1 MKKRYLFIVLIIL
14 CIASIFIGVTNINI
28 NDILTFNIDKIE
40 ILLIS
45 RLPRLIAIIVAGVGL
60 SISGLIM
67 QQISKNKFVSPTTA
81 ATADFAKLGILFCIM
96 IIPGATIMQKMIVS
110 FVFAG
115 LGTVLFMKM
124 IKAIKIKNI
133 VFVPLIGMM
142 LGKIVGSITT
152 FFAYKYDLVQNIS
165 SWMEGDMSLIMKG
178 SYELLYLSVPMVIIA
193 FLYAN
198 KFTIV
203 GMGEDFAINLGL
215 NYNFVINVGLAIV
228 SLICAVTII
237 TVGNI
242 PFLGLI
248 IPNIVSLYSGDN
260 LKKTLYHTALL
271 GPIFLLACDILGR
284 IIIFPFEM
292 SISLTVGVIG
302 SIIFLYMIVRG
313 TKMKTKDKK
322 SIIILTVLALILIT
336 SFLFIGVNSVNFKYA
351 LYRRIPKIYAMI
363 LTGAAI
369 GFSSLIFQT
378 VTNNRILTPS
388 ILGIDSLYVLLQTTI
403 VFLLGSSSAI
413 ISNGNINFIITIV
426 SMLLFSSLIY

>member
-1 MKKRYLFIVLIIL
+1 MKKIYLFIVLIIL
-14 CIASIFIGVTNINI
+14 SIISLFVGVTNISV
-28 NDILTFNIDKIE
+28 NDILSFNIDKIQ

-96 IIPGATIMQKMIVS
+96 IIPGATIMQKMIIS
-110 FVFAG
+110 FIFAG
-115 LGTVLFMKM
+115 LGTILFMKM

-133 VFVPLIGMM
+133 IFVPLIGMM
-142 LGKIVGSITT
+142 LGKIIGSITT

-203 GMGEDFAINLGL
+203 GMGEDFAINLGV
-215 NYNFVINVGLAIV
+215 NYNFVVNVGLAIV

-248 IPNIVSLYSGDN
+248 IPNIISLYSGDN

-284 IIIFPFEM
+284 FIIFPFEM

-302 SIIFLYMIVRG
+302 SIIFLYMIIRG
-313 TKMKTKDKK
+313 SKNE
-322 SIIILTVLALILIT
+322 
-336 SFLFIGVNSVNFKYA
+336 G
-351 LYRRIPKIYAMI
+351 
-363 LTGAAI
+363 
-369 GFSSLIFQT
+369 
-378 VTNNRILTPS
+378 
-388 ILGIDSLYVLLQTTI
+388 
-403 VFLLGSSSAI
+403 
-413 ISNGNINFIITIV
+413 
-426 SMLLFSSLIY
+426 

>member
-1 MKKRYLFIVLIIL
+1 MKKRYLFIILIIL
-14 CIASIFIGVTNINI
+14 SIISLFVGVTNISV
-28 NDILTFNIDKIE
+28 NDILSFNIDKIQ

-45 RLPRLIAIIVAGVGL
+45 RFPRLIAIIVAGVGL

-96 IIPGATIMQKMIVS
+96 IIPGATIMQKMIIS
-110 FVFAG
+110 FIFAG
-115 LGTVLFMKM
+115 LGTILFMKM

-133 VFVPLIGMM
+133 IFVPLIGMM
-142 LGKIVGSITT
+142 LGKIIGSITT

-178 SYELLYLSVPMVIIA
+178 SYELLYLSIPMVIIA

-203 GMGEDFAINLGL
+203 GMGEDFAINLGV
-215 NYNFVINVGLAIV
+215 NYNFVVNVGLAIV

-248 IPNIVSLYSGDN
+248 IPNIISLYSGDN

-284 IIIFPFEM
+284 FIIFPFEM
-292 SISLTVGVIG
+292 SISLTVGVVG
-302 SIIFLYMIVRG
+302 SIIFLYMI
-313 TKMKTKDKK
+313 
-322 SIIILTVLALILIT
+322 
-336 SFLFIGVNSVNFKYA
+336 IG
-351 LYRRIPKIYAMI
+351 
-363 LTGAAI
+363 
-369 GFSSLIFQT
+369 
-378 VTNNRILTPS
+378 
-388 ILGIDSLYVLLQTTI
+388 
-403 VFLLGSSSAI
+403 GSK
-413 ISNGNINFIITIV
+413 NEG
-426 SMLLFSSLIY
+426 

>member
-1 MKKRYLFIVLIIL
+1 MKKRYLFIILIIL
-14 CIASIFIGVTNINI
+14 SIISLFVGVTNISV
-28 NDILTFNIDKIE
+28 NDILSFNIDKIQ

-96 IIPGATIMQKMIVS
+96 IIPGATIMKKMIIS
-110 FVFAG
+110 FIFAG
-115 LGTVLFMKM
+115 LGTILFMKM

-133 VFVPLIGMM
+133 IFIPLIGMM
-142 LGKIVGSITT
+142 LGKIIGSITT

-203 GMGEDFAINLGL
+203 GMGEDFAINLGV
-215 NYNFVINVGLAIV
+215 NYNFVVNVGLAIV

-284 IIIFPFEM
+284 FIIFPFEM

-302 SIIFLYMIVRG
+302 SIIFLYMIIRG
-313 TKMKTKDKK
+313 SKNE
-322 SIIILTVLALILIT
+322 
-336 SFLFIGVNSVNFKYA
+336 G
-351 LYRRIPKIYAMI
+351 
-363 LTGAAI
+363 
-369 GFSSLIFQT
+369 
-378 VTNNRILTPS
+378 
-388 ILGIDSLYVLLQTTI
+388 
-403 VFLLGSSSAI
+403 
-413 ISNGNINFIITIV
+413 
-426 SMLLFSSLIY
+426 

>member
-1 MKKRYLFIVLIIL
+1 MKKRYLFIILIIL
-14 CIASIFIGVTNINI
+14 SIISLFVGVTNISV
-28 NDILTFNIDKIE
+28 NDILSFNIDKIQ

-45 RLPRLIAIIVAGVGL
+45 RLPRLIAIIGAGVGL

-96 IIPGATIMQKMIVS
+96 IIPGATIMQKMIIS
-110 FVFAG
+110 FIFAG
-115 LGTVLFMKM
+115 LGTILFMKM

-133 VFVPLIGMM
+133 IFVPLIGMM
-142 LGKIVGSITT
+142 LGKIIGSITT

-178 SYELLYLSVPMVIIA
+178 SYELLYLSIPMVIIA

-203 GMGEDFAINLGL
+203 GMGEDFAINLGV
-215 NYNFVINVGLAIV
+215 NYNFVVNVGLAIV

-284 IIIFPFEM
+284 FIIFPFEM

-302 SIIFLYMIVRG
+302 SIIFLYMIIRG
-313 TKMKTKDKK
+313 SKNE
-322 SIIILTVLALILIT
+322 
-336 SFLFIGVNSVNFKYA
+336 G
-351 LYRRIPKIYAMI
+351 
-363 LTGAAI
+363 
-369 GFSSLIFQT
+369 
-378 VTNNRILTPS
+378 
-388 ILGIDSLYVLLQTTI
+388 
-403 VFLLGSSSAI
+403 
-413 ISNGNINFIITIV
+413 
-426 SMLLFSSLIY
+426 

>member
-1 MKKRYLFIVLIIL
+1 MIYVHRGKANEKKIFIILIIL
-14 CIASIFIGVTNINI
+14 SIISLFVGVTNISV
-28 NDILTFNIDKIE
+28 NDILSFNIDKIQ

-96 IIPGATIMQKMIVS
+96 IIPGATIMQKMIIS
-110 FVFAG
+110 FIFAG
-115 LGTVLFMKM
+115 LGTILFMKM

-133 VFVPLIGMM
+133 IFIPLIGMM
-142 LGKIVGSITT
+142 LGKIIGSITT

-203 GMGEDFAINLGL
+203 GMGEDFAINLGV
-215 NYNFVINVGLAIV
+215 NYNFVVNVGLAIV

-284 IIIFPFEM
+284 FIIFPFEM

-302 SIIFLYMIVRG
+302 SIIFLYMIIRG
-313 TKMKTKDKK
+313 SKNE
-322 SIIILTVLALILIT
+322 
-336 SFLFIGVNSVNFKYA
+336 G
-351 LYRRIPKIYAMI
+351 
-363 LTGAAI
+363 
-369 GFSSLIFQT
+369 
-378 VTNNRILTPS
+378 
-388 ILGIDSLYVLLQTTI
+388 
-403 VFLLGSSSAI
+403 
-413 ISNGNINFIITIV
+413 
-426 SMLLFSSLIY
+426 

>member
-1 MKKRYLFIVLIIL
+1 MKKRYLFIILIIL
-14 CIASIFIGVTNINI
+14 SIISLFVGITNISV
-28 NDILTFNIDKIE
+28 NDILSFNIDKIQ

-96 IIPGATIMQKMIVS
+96 IIPGATIMQKMIIS
-110 FVFAG
+110 FIFAG
-115 LGTVLFMKM
+115 LGTILFMKM

-133 VFVPLIGMM
+133 IFVPLIGMM
-142 LGKIVGSITT
+142 LGKIIGSITT

-178 SYELLYLSVPMVIIA
+178 SYELLYLSIPMVIIA

-203 GMGEDFAINLGL
+203 GMGEDFAINLGV
-215 NYNFVINVGLAIV
+215 NYNFVVNVGLAIV

-248 IPNIVSLYSGDN
+248 IPNIISLYSGDN

-284 IIIFPFEM
+284 FIIFPFEM

-302 SIIFLYMIVRG
+302 SIIFLYMIIRG
-313 TKMKTKDKK
+313 SKNE
-322 SIIILTVLALILIT
+322 
-336 SFLFIGVNSVNFKYA
+336 G
-351 LYRRIPKIYAMI
+351 
-363 LTGAAI
+363 
-369 GFSSLIFQT
+369 
-378 VTNNRILTPS
+378 
-388 ILGIDSLYVLLQTTI
+388 
-403 VFLLGSSSAI
+403 
-413 ISNGNINFIITIV
+413 
-426 SMLLFSSLIY
+426 